1 METEN
6 KISRE
11 TALGIFDE
19 AMKIGQSLNRLM
31 EILEGEDNQVDA
43 KSYLEFVRQ
52 IMGQNTDIVLLLRKQ
67 YPNLNPWLE
76 SLSS

>member
-11 TALGIFDE
+11 AALGIFDE
-19 AMKIGQSLNRLM
+19 AMKIGQSLNKIM
-31 EILEGEDNQVDA
+31 EILEGEGNQVAA
-43 KSYLEFVRQ
+43 KSYLECVRQ

-67 YPNLNPWLE
+67 HPSLNAWLE
-76 SLSS
+76 TLSS

>member
-11 TALGIFDE
+11 TALGIYDE
-19 AMKIGQSLNRLM
+19 AMKIGQSLNKLI
-31 EILEGEDNQVDA
+31 ETLEGEGSQAAA
-43 KSYLEFVRQ
+43 KSYLECVRQ

-67 YPNLNPWLE
+67 HPNLNPWLE
-76 SLSS
+76 TL